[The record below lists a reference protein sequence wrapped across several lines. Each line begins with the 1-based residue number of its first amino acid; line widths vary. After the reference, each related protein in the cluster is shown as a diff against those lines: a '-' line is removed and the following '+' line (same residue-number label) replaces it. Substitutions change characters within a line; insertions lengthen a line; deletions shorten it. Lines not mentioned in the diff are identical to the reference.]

1 MRKSIS
7 VLGSTGS
14 VGMQTL
20 DVVRANGDI
29 QVVSLAAG
37 RNVERMTAQVREF
50 KPRLACMW
58 DVDAANELKARV
70 ADMDTRVV
78 CGMDGLIEAAT
89 QESADTVVTAVVGMI
104 GLRPTFAAID
114 AGKDIALAN
123 KETIVTA
130 GPLIMARAKEKGVR
144 ILPVDSEHSAI
155 FQCLNGEDGKQI
167 SRILLTA
174 SGGPFRGMTRA
185 QMENITVAQAL
196 RHPNW
201 AMGHK
206 ITIDSS
212 TMVNKG
218 LEAIEAKWLFG
229 VEMDQVEVVVQP
241 ESIIHSMVEFSDG
254 SIIAQ
259 LGVTDMRLPIH
270 YALSYPERVPFDCG
284 RLDFKKLGTLH
295 FEAPDPENF
304 RGLKLAYEAGRTGGT
319 MTTVFNAANEWAVG
333 RFLKGGL
340 RYLEIVDVIEDAM
353 QAHQVKEKPSL
364 ETILETEKETYAYI
378 ESRW

>member
-206 ITIDSS
+206 ITIVSS

>member
-114 AGKDIALAN
+114 AA
-123 KETIVTA
+123 
-130 GPLIMARAKEKGVR
+130 R
-144 ILPVDSEHSAI
+144 ILP
-155 FQCLNGEDGKQI
+155 
-167 SRILLTA
+167 
-174 SGGPFRGMTRA
+174 
-185 QMENITVAQAL
+185 
-196 RHPNW
+196 W
-201 AMGHK
+201 
-206 ITIDSS
+206 
-212 TMVNKG
+212 
-218 LEAIEAKWLFG
+218 
-229 VEMDQVEVVVQP
+229 
-241 ESIIHSMVEFSDG
+241 
-254 SIIAQ
+254 
-259 LGVTDMRLPIH
+259 PIRRP
-270 YALSYPERVPFDCG
+270 L
-284 RLDFKKLGTLH
+284 
-295 FEAPDPENF
+295 
-304 RGLKLAYEAGRTGGT
+304 
-319 MTTVFNAANEWAVG
+319 
-333 RFLKGGL
+333 
-340 RYLEIVDVIEDAM
+340 
-353 QAHQVKEKPSL
+353 
-364 ETILETEKETYAYI
+364 
-378 ESRW
+378 

>member
-212 TMVNKG
+212 TMVNTG

>member
-1 MRKSIS
+1 MGKSIS

-14 VGMQTL
+14 IGRQTL
-20 DVVRANGDI
+20 DVVRANEDI
-29 QVVSLAAG
+29 RVAGLAAG
-37 RNVERMTAQVREF
+37 KNVEYMAAQVRQF
-50 KPRLACMW
+50 HPKVACLW
-58 DVDAANELKARV
+58 DEDAARELKVRV
-70 ADMDTRVV
+70 ADTDTRVV
-78 CGMDGLIEAAT
+78 CGMEGLIETAT
-89 QESADTVVTAVVGMI
+89 LAETDTVVTAVVGMI

-130 GPLIMARAKEKGVR
+130 GPLIMERAREKGVR

-155 FQCLNGEDGKQI
+155 FQCLNGEDRGKI

-174 SGGPFRGMTRA
+174 SGGPFRGMTRE

-218 LEAIEAKWLFG
+218 LEAIEARWLFG
-229 VEMDQVEVVVQP
+229 VEMDQIEVVVQP
-241 ESIIHSMVEFSDG
+241 ESVIHSMVEFADG
-254 SIIAQ
+254 SVIAQ
-259 LGVTDMRLPIH
+259 LGVADMRLPIH
-270 YALSYPERVPFDCG
+270 YALHYPERVSFNCG

-295 FEAPDPENF
+295 FEAPDPQNF
-304 RGLKLAYEAGRTGGT
+304 RGLALAYEAGRTGGT

-333 RFLKGGL
+333 RFLNGGL

-353 QAHQVKEKPSL
+353 RAHQVKEAPSL
-364 ETILETEKETYAYI
+364 DTILETEKETYAYI

>member
-130 GPLIMARAKEKGVR
+130 GSLIMARAKEKGVR

-333 RFLKGGL
+333 RFLKGKL

>member
-353 QAHQVKEKPSL
+353 QAHQVKENPSL